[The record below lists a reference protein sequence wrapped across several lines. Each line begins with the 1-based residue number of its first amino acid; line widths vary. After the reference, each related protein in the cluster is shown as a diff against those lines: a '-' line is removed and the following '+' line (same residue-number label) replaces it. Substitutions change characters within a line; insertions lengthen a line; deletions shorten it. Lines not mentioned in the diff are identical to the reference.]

1 MNLFKAGKISH
12 SERLDLLDKISLV
25 DLYLKSLPL
34 ATSSM
39 AELEDL
45 LLEYLQR
52 HSKEKKEKEEKEKEE
67 ALAPAPVPFTEVPSG
82 LTTIHVTPP
91 TALGGGVD
99 IMKLNPPVFRMPQIH
114 TPVVAEPRPMFPF

>member
-1 MNLFKAGKISH
+1 MGH
-12 SERLDLLDKISLV
+12 SERLDLLDKIPLV

-52 HSKEKKEKEEKEKEE
+52 HSKEKEEEEKE
-67 ALAPAPVPFTEVPSG
+67 ALAPAPVPFTEVPPG

-114 TPVVAEPRPMFPF
+114 TPV